1 MYLTGIKLKRR
12 GGAWFQH
19 QSYFPLIPCTWLVKS
34 WRGEEGHGFNIKLF
48 QTHSMYLT
56 GVQLKRG
63 RDQSKRPMNTGLLD
77 ICTWT
82 RSEAVGFVITDIPP
96 LSRTSGLRRT
106 VRCVKSPPYVRI
118 TFSYSNLHDMTNSTI
133 EICQVGLRPPGVS
146 GNTTPVCKTVCTG
159 VGETVAPRCLLIRY
173 WVNLGFLVGERLQ
186 TTHTLL
192 LLYLFN
198 SPYS

>member
-1 MYLTGIKLKRR
+1 MVST
-12 GGAWFQH
+12 
-19 QSYFPLIPCTWLVKS
+19 S
-34 WRGEEGHGFNIKLF
+34 KLF

-56 GVQLKRG
+56 GVKLKRG

-133 EICQVGLRPPGVS
+133 EICQVGLRPPGWRVTLHLYVRQYVQVWGKRLPHAAFSS
-146 GNTTPVCKTVCTG
+146 GIG
-159 VGETVAPRCLLIRY
+159 
-173 WVNLGFLVGERLQ
+173 
-186 TTHTLL
+186 
-192 LLYLFN
+192 
-198 SPYS
+198 